1 MLIERTTMNP
11 TTHLD
16 VCHNLG
22 LSWRMHVEAA
32 RHLGGDVVGMLHAH
46 ALGVLRLQLLCK

>member
-1 MLIERTTMNP
+1 MNP